1 MPRTL
6 ADANTGLTSAVNVN
20 KARKTLDKP
29 GSFPAWERLIFT
41 LCRSH
46 YDGTGNNATSAMDH
60 CLQPA
65 LDQIANG
72 QAPTA
77 PQNAHAECSMFC
89 ETLILNSIS
98 DVHAGS
104 VRHLTNPWD
113 IYFSLQQSLMSNMAA
128 FGLGLG
134 SFGYVHNT
142 AN

>member
-60 CLQPA
+60 
-65 LDQIANG
+65 
-72 QAPTA
+72 
-77 PQNAHAECSMFC
+77 
-89 ETLILNSIS
+89 
-98 DVHAGS
+98 
-104 VRHLTNPWD
+104 
-113 IYFSLQQSLMSNMAA
+113 
-128 FGLGLG
+128 
-134 SFGYVHNT
+134 
-142 AN
+142 